1 MVTHA
6 HVTSSV
12 ATSALCVCFKRA
24 CTDFNID
31 DKHGRPRA
39 GTERVEGVNFELE
52 RHEQLKV
59 IECHAA
65 DVVAVDAL

>member
-1 MVTHA
+1 MG
-6 HVTSSV
+6 
-12 ATSALCVCFKRA
+12 FKRA

-39 GTERVEGVNFELE
+39 GTERVESVNFELE